1 MNRFFTS
8 VAEVLEVGEV
18 GLETRFRETEDWCSL
33 KAFGLLVMMEN
44 DFTAPVELGAFL
56 GMSTVR
62 DLYREAV
69 AALAAEVF
77 GVPRASIAQG
87 AAKSSVPQWDSVNHL
102 RLVME
107 AEKRFGVSFPIEKIP
122 SLSSLDDFLVE

>member
-1 MNRFFTS
+1 M
-8 VAEVLEVGEV
+8 LEVGEV

-44 DFTAPVELGAFL
+44 DYSAPVELGSFL
-56 GMSTVR
+56 AMSTVR
-62 DLYREAV
+62 ELYREAV

-77 GVPRASIAQG
+77 DVPRGALARG

-122 SLSSLDDFLVE
+122 SLSSLDDFLVD